1 MTLKSG
7 NGAVTTR
14 STILLSDIRNAI
26 RGQNYDL
33 KERQR
38 IVGKIQNV
46 SILMYEDRHRI
57 GPLYDFANCN
67 MTPLVE

>member
-1 MTLKSG
+1 M
-7 NGAVTTR
+7 
-14 STILLSDIRNAI
+14 ILLSDIRNAI
-26 RGQNYDL
+26 TGRNNDM
-33 KERQR
+33 KERQC

-46 SILMYEDRHRI
+46 SLIMYEDRHRI